1 MQPLSRR
8 EGSALLLLQS
18 EVNPLRLVLREGMNI
33 DDLTT
38 GGQTKIRDDENAFM
52 DKEKD
57 KITIKRDKAQEKLVQ
72 VNGRDGGSDTESEP
86 ESSDSSL
93 ADGQEAN
100 GYSQE
105 QIPFLEKMKGRWAV
119 KDFPNRSLFVESA
132 KWLIRH
138 RGADGLMETEVY
150 GSCKK

>member
-38 GGQTKIRDDENAFM
+38 GGQTKIRDDKNAFM

-57 KITIKRDKAQEKLVQ
+57 KITIKIDKAQEKLVQ
-72 VNGRDGGSDTESEP
+72 FNGRDGGSDTESEP

-100 GYSQE
+100 VIVWSK
-105 QIPFLEKMKGRWAV
+105 FL
-119 KDFPNRSLFVESA
+119 SL
-132 KWLIRH
+132 KR
-138 RGADGLMETEVY
+138 
-150 GSCKK
+150 